1 MSWLRGFLRRDDGA
15 AAMEFA
21 IVGPLLVL
29 LAAGVIQL
37 GSIAQVALVASNAA
51 REGARYAA
59 VAQGSASVAQN
70 AALDYASTMLSTR
83 SDVTLPAASGI
94 QVAVTGSVPG
104 GSVSVTVPVSVSVT
118 TPVMSTLLGSRVSLN
133 GHATMRVSQ

>member
-1 MSWLRGFLRRDDGA
+1 MSWLRGFLRREDGA